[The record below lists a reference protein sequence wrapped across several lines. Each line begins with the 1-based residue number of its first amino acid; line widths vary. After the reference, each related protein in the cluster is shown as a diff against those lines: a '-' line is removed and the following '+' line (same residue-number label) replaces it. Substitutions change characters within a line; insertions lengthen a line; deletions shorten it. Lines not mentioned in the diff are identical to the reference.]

1 MRLFVDLRRILF
13 LFPVQAISRIM
24 LGAFGLVLLTHDH
37 SFAADLTG
45 VRVALTAEQNLYAP
59 EVFTYRGE
67 KFLMSGGWSTF
78 EDLYGL
84 PPYAL
89 RPDKIYIS
97 KLEENGNWTTPEAI
111 RWHRRN
117 VVKDGYTI
125 DGEKPGYQI
134 NDPSVFVYRDR
145 RIHLFYTAFPFFPGV
160 EVPYTEHKVGMAIS
174 RDGGETWRDYGF
186 IHTPESGAWA
196 PTVRY
201 DESSREY
208 WMYYHTGDSPTKTMR
223 QRIHRSGRRTVG
235 EPEEVHLPKVV
246 LNPDFHILGASSS
259 HPQYVL
265 VGNVGSLSTVAR
277 YVSDDGIHF
286 EKEDHDQDP
295 LLDFR
300 GLMAADG
307 QIGDLF
313 LLTPSI
319 DVLED
324 AGATGE
330 TRYDLYFGFDNTLEI
345 PENQEKPVPAPLHSE
360 SIHTWTFQN
369 QAEVPGALD

>member
-1 MRLFVDLRRILF
+1 MQPSLAFGRTFFSFR
-13 LFPVQAISRIM
+13 VQAISRITF
-24 LGAFGLVLLTHDH
+24 GVFGLLFFFHAH

-45 VRVALTAEQNLYAP
+45 VRVALGVEQNLYAP

-67 KFLMSGGWSTF
+67 KFLMSGGLSTF
-78 EDLYGL
+78 EDLFGQ

-97 KLEENGNWTTPEAI
+97 KMDENGNWTAPEAI

-117 VVKDGYTI
+117 VKDGYTE

-134 NDPSVFVYRDR
+134 NDPSVFVRHDR
-145 RIHLFYTAFPFFPGV
+145 RIHLFYTALAWSSGV
-160 EVPYTEHKVGMAIS
+160 EVPYTEHKIGTAIS
-174 RDGGETWRDYGF
+174 ADGGETWRDFGF
-186 IHTPESGAWA
+186 IHAPEHGAWA

-201 DESSREY
+201 DPKSREY

-223 QRIHRSGRRTVG
+223 QRLKRSGRRTVG
-235 EPEEVHLPKVV
+235 DPEEVHLPKVL
-246 LNPDFHILGASSS
+246 LNPDFHVLGASSPE
-259 HPQYVL
+259 PQYVL
-265 VGNVGSLSTVAR
+265 VGNAKSLSTVAR

-300 GLMAADG
+300 GLVAADG
-307 QIGDLF
+307 ERGDLF
-313 LLTPSI
+313 ILTPSV

-324 AGATGE
+324 AGASAE
-330 TRYDLYFGFDNTLEI
+330 TRYDLYFGFDNTLEMI
-345 PENQEKPVPAPLHSE
+345 DGRVFPLHSE

-369 QAEVPGALD
+369 QAEAPGPLD